1 MIKPLSTKFLLM
13 FALIFVVMNSFSQDC
28 EQVKSYYAKKKFQM
42 ITYLFDNNIPLSLV
56 DERILNSPCIDY
68 YILALEKTK
77 NYNNLFKVSDAI
89 AKSSNR
95 KNVQFPDS
103 VNSAIISS
111 YKYANQAGINIYDL
125 GNITRWILSKNELN
139 KNILSELFHFYKKN
153 RSDLNIYG
161 SHSAFLT
168 NAARIY
174 IWNYGVNDQ
183 LSLEM
188 FDMLNSVYKQSASGK
203 FFPYEVSTKEEYD
216 NAVKNGFIQAK
227 DYSVLNLGSNFDFSD
242 VPQYANRLQQDQK
255 TMLEWFKI
263 EEKIEKV
270 KAEKLDF
277 YYQYFSKNHHYYKA
291 ALAYYYKFKKEPHVK
306 EDYKAFYSVLS
317 KIPSEMF
324 PEANKIFQS
333 TLDEFYE
340 SNKNSCAFQ
349 RDYISLL
356 TDTKQFGKGI
366 IHINQIKNEFGECL
380 NWDSILLEFRISK
393 IFNLVD
399 VSQDPLK
406 VFQTSINEKIP
417 FNRINDQLKF
427 FVPNI
432 KSKTL
437 GELFFSLD
445 KKYPEYQDSIWW
457 GFCDHLFPMTSFN
470 EKELNQFLLI
480 YKKLKM
486 REMVDQVYYALWYGK
501 SHDEVLD
508 AIRSKKISKNA
519 GWQIIGEYG
528 IYYYSESESRNSAE
542 TKKTSLNLL
551 KQAAAYFPE
560 DGELQKHI
568 GHCLFLLGRSSE
580 AQPYYK
586 RANALGAN
594 MTDVGALGGKG
605 VRTGSRGGKYNFK
618 ISPGTVNSQ
627 EP

>member
-1 MIKPLSTKFLLM
+1 M

-28 EQVKSYYAKKKFQM
+28 EQIEGYYFKKKYYA
-42 ITYLFDNNIPLSLV
+42 ITYLFDKHIPLSIV
-56 DERILNSPCIDY
+56 DNSILNSPCINY

-153 RSDLNIYG
+153 RSDLNVYG

-174 IWNYGVNDQ
+174 IGNYGVNDQ

-203 FFPYEVSTKEEYD
+203 FFPYEVTTKEEYD

-227 DYSVLNLGSNFDFSD
+227 EYSVLNLGSNFAFSD
-242 VPQYANRLQQDQK
+242 VPMYANRLQQDQK

-270 KAEKLDF
+270 KADKLDF

-291 ALAYYYKFKKEPHVK
+291 ALAYYYKFKKGPHVK

-349 RDYISLL
+349 RDHISLL
-356 TDTKQFGKGI
+356 SDTKQFGKGI

-406 VFQTSINEKIP
+406 VFQTSIDEKIP

-480 YKKLKM
+480 YRKLKM
-486 REMVDQVYYALWYGK
+486 REMVDLVYYALWYGK

-508 AIRSKKISKNA
+508 AIKSKKISKNA

-542 TKKTSLNLL
+542 TKKTSLNLM

-586 RANALGAN
+586 RAKALGAN

-618 ISPGTVNSQ
+618 ISPGTVNSL

>member
-1 MIKPLSTKFLLM
+1 MTQASTIKYIFM
-13 FALIFVVMNSFSQDC
+13 FATIFVAMNSFSQDC
-28 EQVKSYYAKKKFQM
+28 DQIEGYYLKKKYYA

-56 DERILNSPCIDY
+56 DESILNSSCINY

-203 FFPYEVSTKEEYD
+203 FFPYEVTTKEEYD

-242 VPQYANRLQQDQK
+242 VPMYANRLQQDQK
-255 TMLEWFKI
+255 TMLEWFEI
-263 EEKIEKV
+263 EEKNKKV
-270 KAEKLDF
+270 KVDKMDF
-277 YYQYFSKNHHYYKA
+277 FYHYFSKNHHYFKA
-291 ALAYYYKFKKEPHVK
+291 AVAFDLKLRKEPLVK
-306 EDYKAFYSVLS
+306 EDYKTYLSVLS

-333 TLDEFYE
+333 TLDNFYE
-340 SNKNSCAFQ
+340 SNKKSCAFQ
-349 RDYISLL
+349 SDYIAFLS
-356 TDTKQFGKGI
+356 DTKQYEKGI
-366 IHINQIKNEFGECL
+366 IHINQIKNEFSGCL

-399 VSQDPLK
+399 VSQEPLK
-406 VFQTSINEKIP
+406 VFQTSIEQKIP

-445 KKYPEYQDSIWW
+445 KKYPEYRDSIWW
-457 GFCDHLFPMTSFN
+457 GFCDHLFPTTSFN
-470 EKELNQFLLI
+470 ENELNQFLFI
-480 YKKLKM
+480 YRKLKM
-486 REMVDQVYYALWYGK
+486 REMVDLVYYSLWYGK
-501 SHDEVLD
+501 SHHEVLD
-508 AIRSKKISKNA
+508 AIKSKKVSQNA

-542 TKKTSLNLL
+542 TKKMSLNLM

-586 RANALGAN
+586 RAKALGAN

-618 ISPGTVNSQ
+618 ISPGTVNSL